1 MIFQYADDT
10 NICKSCRPSY
20 LAESTDKL
28 NTILKASS
36 SWSPV
41 SHLALNFDQDKI
53 YAALY

>member
-1 MIFQYADDT
+1 MTFQYADDT
-10 NICKSCRPSY
+10 NIYKSCRPSY
-20 LAESTDKL
+20 LAQSTESM

-41 SHLALNFDQDKI
+41 SHLALNSDQDKI